1 MRDGGYQPQ
10 GFSRTTRG
18 FVNIP
23 PEHVDKY
30 VIDSRDLKKRRLVY
44 FGKKDLSEEAP
55 EISLCGLIRRQYQT
69 FIIQGLIR
77 TLYYHTSKYIYSYL
91 FTSLTAASFSQL

>member
-18 FVNIP
+18 FVNLP

-30 VIDSRDLKKRRLVY
+30 VIDSKDLKKRRLVA
-44 FGKKDLSEEAP
+44 L
-55 EISLCGLIRRQYQT
+55 
-69 FIIQGLIR
+69 
-77 TLYYHTSKYIYSYL
+77 L
-91 FTSLTAASFSQL
+91 FSDEKRENTENYRWIAL